1 MTSTTSSQTRV
12 SVRLIALATVVLT
25 LFALREAR
33 PVMLPLVTGLV
44 IAMLAWPVQAR
55 LQRAGAPRWLALL
68 ATVLV
73 VILVLVALIAAVGWS
88 VASVAEEM
96 VRRQARLAMFEQQ
109 ANAIASRFGV
119 ELPRSD
125 DGRSSE
131 LVKRIGGALYAG
143 AGYLALAVGFAA
155 LALAELRATRLKV
168 RQRFSDPRAERLLGI
183 SAEVA
188 GDVRRY
194 FAVKSLTSGI
204 AGASTGLLAFAVGL
218 DFAPIWALLAF
229 LFEYVPT
236 IGSMIAVIPPSLYAV
251 LQFEGVAKPVAV
263 LAAFTVMQ
271 TVLGNYVDPRIE
283 GKLLSLSPLVV
294 LLSIVFW
301 AWLWGAPGSLLG
313 VPLTVAAVAITRHFD
328 GTRWIWSLLTEPSDD
343 EREGDKVR
351 SR

>member
-1 MTSTTSSQTRV
+1 MTSTTSSRTRI
-12 SVRLIALATVVLT
+12 SVRLIALTAAILAM
-25 LFALREAR
+25 FALRETR

-44 IAMLAWPVQAR
+44 IATLAWPVQHR
-55 LQRAGAPRWLALL
+55 LERAGAPHWLALL

-73 VILVLVALIAAVGWS
+73 VVLVLVALLGAIGWS
-88 VASVAEEM
+88 AASVGEQM
-96 VRRQARLAMFEQQ
+96 MRRQARLAMFEQQ
-109 ANAIASRFGV
+109 ASAIAARFGL
-119 ELPRSD
+119 ELPRPAG
-125 DGRSSE
+125 GRSADI
-131 LVKRIGGALYAG
+131 VKRIGGALYAA

-155 LALAELRATRLKV
+155 LALAELRITRRKIA
-168 RQRFSDPRAERLLGI
+168 QRFSDPRAKRLLGI

-204 AGASTGLLAFAVGL
+204 TGLSTGLLALAVGL
-218 DFAPIWALLAF
+218 DFAPIWAFLAF

-236 IGSMIAVIPPSLYAV
+236 IGSMIAVVPPSLYAV
-251 LQFEGVAKPVAV
+251 LQFDGVGKPLGV

-271 TVLGNYVDPRIE
+271 LILGNYVDPRIE

-313 VPLTVAAVAITRHFD
+313 VPLTVAAVAIARHFD
-328 GTRWIWSLLTEPSDD
+328 GTKWIWSLLTEPHD
-343 EREGDKVR
+343 GDRDHEER